1 MFKCRYIGRLPYWQQ
16 TVCPMND
23 ILLTSSTWQC
33 RLHRVYIV
41 SYLYI
46 FYLVYIVDIA
56 MLVNIESTSSI
67 LYVVNIVDIVNHA
80 NLADIEFKSF
90 LTASILFKWLT
101 SQCGRHWVN
110 IVSTSF
116 LSCSSSRLLWK
127 LGQPA
132 SKTSRP
138 Q

>member
-23 ILLTSSTWQC
+23 VLLTSSTWQC
-33 RLHRVYIV
+33 WLTSGLHRV
-41 SYLYI
+41 I
-46 FYLVYIVDIA
+46 FVYIVDIA

-101 SQCGRHWVN
+101 SQCGRHWVY